1 MSNAFCCDWPGSA
14 LPWLSGIV
22 LGLGGT
28 VFLLGG
34 VPVALDGTANVVQ
47 LGALDEVL
55 KVPGEGDKKK
65 DISKAKAYE
74 LMASCNDE
82 VIKHLC
88 FWFVVMMRSWGCFQT
103 TLGIA
108 LWVCIYNIPLPD
120 RYPVHFIY
128 GFLDLAVGLVEAQTA
143 FALQFGVDAVAKFG
157 GTHSTSSTAPEGSAG
172 FPRPKMMGSFITH
185 MTLFLFNVLLGVA
198 CLLQNY

>member
-1 MSNAFCCDWPGSA
+1 M
-14 LPWLSGIV
+14 
-22 LGLGGT
+22 
-28 VFLLGG
+28 
-34 VPVALDGTANVVQ
+34 
-47 LGALDEVL
+47 
-55 KVPGEGDKKK
+55 
-65 DISKAKAYE
+65 SKAKAYE

-88 FWFVVMMRSWGCFQT
+88 FWFAVMMLPWGCFQT

-143 FALQFGVDAVAKFG
+143 FALPFGVDAVAKFG
-157 GTHSTSSTAPEGSAG
+157 GTHGTSSTAPEGSAG
-172 FPRPKMMGSFITH
+172 FPRLQDDGLVHHAHDALPLQCWAWRACCKLLSLARGSR
-185 MTLFLFNVLLGVA
+185 LGTSSNKIIPASTRLEKLSQTVDMRIRV
-198 CLLQNY
+198 C